1 MSYCLLVLPIF
12 INFEGDC
19 DKRKLNDSGRLYL
32 IFIPYAFMKIIEQLN
47 IEYYFSVN

>member
-1 MSYCLLVLPIF
+1 MSYCLLLLPIF

-19 DKRKLNDSGRLYL
+19 DKCKLNDSGRLDL

-47 IEYYFSVN
+47 I